1 MNLNA
6 RAHLARAPLALYALF
21 TLPLLGCS
29 SGGGNDNPTP
39 PPTPNPPGGFVR
51 GDTFAVTSSNR
62 LMSFNSATPGT
73 SSAVAIAGLR
83 ANENIVGFDLRP
95 GGSPAGQLIAVGNQG
110 GVYTIDP
117 NSGTATLKSSMVAD
131 PSDTTDPY
139 TALSGTRVSIDVN
152 NVVDQLR
159 IVTNSGQNLRVNMD
173 TGATFSD
180 TMLTVSGV
188 RSSSVTEVAYT
199 NNFSSACRTTVYYLD
214 TTDDRLLTSPNA
226 SGGVLTTVGA
236 LTVNAAAMTGFDIA
250 TAADGTQSAVAA
262 LTVANVT
269 SLYTI
274 DLNTGAATL
283 VAAIG
288 ALNSGETVLGLAR
301 PTPATTPPQPVGEL
315 LALTDN
321 NGLASFNSGLPG
333 RLCTTAAI
341 NGLQGNE
348 TVVGIDTRPADRNV
362 YALTNAGRLYTVN
375 AATGTVAFRAT
386 LTASPSDTTLPFQGL
401 DGGNITVDV
410 SPAADGLRVLSSN
423 GMNLRVLFDTGETLT
438 DTQLNPSGS
447 SVTAAAYTNSFAGTG
462 TSTLYVIDTA
472 NDRLMTQGR
481 APSTP
486 INGDLQ
492 VVGPLGIGSDVQ
504 ALAGFDINAINNTAF
519 AALNVGTATTS
530 DLYSINLLTGAATRI
545 GPIGSTTR
553 IRALTHSNVPQA
565 TLLGITNDGRLLSF
579 NVNTPGTIASNLAI
593 TGLQGGERVLGFDIR
608 PSNQVLYLLSDAG
621 RIYTVDPVTARATLG
636 KTLMPNTGDP
646 FRGLIGT
653 TFGTDFSPTADALR
667 VLSDAEHNLAIIV
680 DSGAT
685 ITATSLQRI
694 PAESG
699 RPAPDVVAIAYT
711 NNYASP
717 ADTTLYNIDL
727 GSNALVTQKP
737 ANNGLLTTVGPLT
750 TTGQTFTFSG
760 GFDIVGGDD
769 GLAVAALQPTG
780 SSQSTLYRVNLRTGA
795 LTAIGPIGA
804 VDTMRLMGLTIRL
817 Q

>member
-1 MNLNA
+1 MNLSA
-6 RAHLARAPLALYALF
+6 RALTARTPIALYALL

-29 SGGGNDNPTP
+29 GGGNDGPAP
-39 PPTPNPPGGFVR
+39 APTPNPPSGIVQ

-62 LMSFNSATPGT
+62 LMSFNSATPGS
-73 SSAVAIAGLR
+73 SSAVTIGGLR
-83 ANENIVGFDLRP
+83 PNENIVGFDLRP
-95 GGSPAGQLIAVGNQG
+95 GGSPAGQFIAVSNQG
-110 GVYTIDP
+110 SVYAIDP
-117 NSGTATLKSSMVAD
+117 NSGTATLKSVMVAD
-131 PSDTTDPY
+131 PSDTTDPF
-139 TALSGTRVSIDVN
+139 TALTGTRVSIDVN

-159 IVTNSGQNLRVNMD
+159 IVSNSGQNLRVNMD
-173 TGATFSD
+173 TGATFTD
-180 TMLTVSGV
+180 TTLTVAGLRSIGV
-188 RSSSVTEVAYT
+188 VEVAYT
-199 NNFSSACRTTVYYLD
+199 NNFSSACRTTVYYID
-214 TTDDRLLTSPNA
+214 TTDDRLLTSANA

-236 LTVNAAAMTGFDIA
+236 LTVNAGIAGFDIA
-250 TAADGTQSAVAA
+250 TAADGTQSAIAA
-262 LTVANVT
+262 LSVNNVT

-283 VAAIG
+283 VAGIG
-288 ALNSGETVLGLAR
+288 GLNSGETVLGLAR
-301 PTPATTPPQPVGEL
+301 PTAATTPSQPVGEL
-315 LALTDN
+315 LALTES

-333 RLCTTAAI
+333 KLCTNATI

-362 YALTNAGRLYTVN
+362 YALTSTGRLYTVN
-375 AATGTVAFRAT
+375 AATGTVAFKAT
-386 LTASPSDTTLPFQGL
+386 LTASPSDTSLPYQGL

-423 GMNLRVLFDTGETLT
+423 GMNLRVLFDTGETFT

-447 SVTAAAYTNSFAGTG
+447 SVTAAAYTNSFAGTA

-472 NDRLMTQGR
+472 NDRLLIQGR
-481 APSTP
+481 APGTP

-492 VVGPLGIGSDVQ
+492 VVGPLGITGDVQ
-504 ALAGFDINAINNTAF
+504 TLAGLDINAINNNAF
-519 AALNVGTATTS
+519 AALNVGAAMTS
-530 DLYSINLLTGAATRI
+530 DLYSINLTTGAATRI
-545 GPIGSTTR
+545 GPIGSTAR
-553 IRALTHSNVPQA
+553 IRSLTHSSVPQA

-636 KTLMPNTGDP
+636 KTLMPNMGDP
-646 FRGLIGT
+646 FRALVGT

-667 VLSDAEHNLAIIV
+667 VLSDAEHNLAVIV

-711 NNYASP
+711 NNYANP

-727 GSNALVTQKP
+727 GSRALVTQKP

-750 TTGQTFTFSG
+750 TNAQVFTFSG
-760 GFDIVGGDD
+760 GFDIVGGDN
-769 GLAVAALQPTG
+769 GLAVAALQPMG
-780 SSQSTLYRVNLRTGA
+780 SSQSTLYRVDLRTGA

>member
-1 MNLNA
+1 M
-6 RAHLARAPLALYALF
+6 
-21 TLPLLGCS
+21 
-29 SGGGNDNPTP
+29 
-39 PPTPNPPGGFVR
+39 R

-62 LMSFNSATPGT
+62 LLSFNSATPGT
-73 SSAVAIAGLR
+73 SSAVAITGLR

-95 GGSPAGQLIAVGNQG
+95 GGSPAGQLIALGNQG
-110 GVYTIDP
+110 GIYTVDP

-139 TALSGTRVSIDVN
+139 TALSGTRISIDVN

-159 IVTNSGQNLRVNMD
+159 IVSNSGQNLRVNMD
-173 TGATFSD
+173 TGATFTD
-180 TMLTVSGV
+180 TTLTLAGLRNIGV
-188 RSSSVTEVAYT
+188 VEVAYT
-199 NNFSSACRTTVYYLD
+199 NNFPSACRTTVYYID
-214 TTDDRLLTSPNA
+214 TTDDRLLTSANA
-226 SGGVLTTVGA
+226 SGGVLTTVGP
-236 LTVNAAAMTGFDIA
+236 LTVNAGIAGFDIA
-250 TAADGTQSAVAA
+250 TAADGTQSAIAA
-262 LTVANVT
+262 LSVANVT

-274 DLNTGAATL
+274 DLNSGAATL
-283 VAAIG
+283 VAGIG
-288 ALNSGETVLGLAR
+288 GLNSGETVLGLAR

-321 NGLASFNSGLPG
+321 NGLISFNSGLPG
-333 RLCTTAAI
+333 KLCTNATL

-362 YALTNAGRLYTVN
+362 YALTSAGRLYTVT

-386 LTASPSDTTLPFQGL
+386 LAASVSDTSLPFQGL

-423 GMNLRVLFDTGETLT
+423 GMNLRVLFDTGETFT
-438 DTQLNPSGS
+438 DDRLNPPGSG
-447 SVTAAAYTNSFAGTG
+447 VTAAAYTNSFAGTS
-462 TSTLYVIDTA
+462 TSTLYVIDTT
-472 NDRLMTQGR
+472 NDRLMIQGR

-486 INGDLQ
+486 IAGDLQ
-492 VVGPLGIGSDVQ
+492 PVGPLGISGDVQ
-504 ALAGFDINAINNTAF
+504 ALAGLDINAINNNAF
-519 AALNVGTATTS
+519 AALNVGAATTS
-530 DLYSINLLTGAATRI
+530 DLYSIDLTTGKATRI
-545 GPIGSTTR
+545 GPIGSTAP

-608 PSNQVLYLLSDAG
+608 PSNQVMYLLSDAG
-621 RIYTVDPVTARATLG
+621 RIYTVDPMTARATLG
-636 KTLMPNTGDP
+636 KTLMPNVGDP
-646 FRGLIGT
+646 FRALIGT

-667 VLSDAEHNLAIIV
+667 VLSDAEHNLAVVV
-680 DSGAT
+680 DTGAT

-711 NNYASP
+711 NNYANP

-750 TTGQTFTFSG
+750 TNGQTFTFSG
-760 GFDIVGGDD
+760 GFDIVGGDN
-769 GLAVAALQPTG
+769 GLAVAALQPMG
-780 SSQSTLYRVNLRTGA
+780 GSQSTLYRVNLRTGE
-795 LTAIGPIGA
+795 LSPIGPIGA

>member
-1 MNLNA
+1 MNPNA
-6 RAHLARAPLALYALF
+6 RAVTARVPFALYALL

-29 SGGGNDNPTP
+29 SGGGNDDSAPA
-39 PPTPNPPGGFVR
+39 PTPNPPSGIVP

-73 SSAVAIAGLR
+73 GSAVAIAGLR

-110 GVYTIDP
+110 GVYTVDP

-131 PSDTTDPY
+131 PSDTSDPY

-159 IVTNSGQNLRVNMD
+159 IVSNSGQNLRVNMD
-173 TGATFSD
+173 TGATFTD
-180 TMLTVSGV
+180 TPLTVAGLRNIGV
-188 RSSSVTEVAYT
+188 VEVAYT

-214 TTDDRLLTSPNA
+214 TTDDRLLTSANA
-226 SGGVLTTVGA
+226 SGGVLTTVGP
-236 LTVNAAAMTGFDIA
+236 LTVNAGIGGFDIS
-250 TAADGTQSAVAA
+250 TAPDGTQSAIAA
-262 LTVANVT
+262 LSVGNVT

-283 VAAIG
+283 VAGIG
-288 ALNSGETVLGLAR
+288 GLNSGETVLGLAR
-301 PTPATTPPQPVGEL
+301 PVPTTTPPQPVGEL
-315 LALTDN
+315 LALTEG
-321 NGLASFNSGLPG
+321 NGLASFNSSLPG
-333 RLCTTAAI
+333 KLCTNATI

-348 TVVGIDTRPADRNV
+348 TVVGVDTRPADRNV
-362 YALTNAGRLYTVN
+362 YALTSAGRLYTVN
-375 AATGTVAFRAT
+375 AATGTVALKAT
-386 LTASPSDTTLPFQGL
+386 LTASSSDSTSPFTGL

-410 SPAADGLRVLSSN
+410 SPVADGLRVLSSN
-423 GMNLRVLFDTGETLT
+423 GMNLRVLFDTGETFT
-438 DTQLNPSGS
+438 DDRLNPSGS

-472 NDRLMTQGR
+472 NDRLMIQGR

-486 INGDLQ
+486 VAGDLQ
-492 VVGPLGIGSDVQ
+492 PVGPLGITGDVQ
-504 ALAGFDINAINNTAF
+504 TVAGLDINAINNNAF

-530 DLYSINLLTGAATRI
+530 DLYSIDLTTGAATRI
-545 GPIGSTTR
+545 GPIGSTAR

-579 NVNTPGTIASNLAI
+579 NVNTPGTIASNLAV

-621 RIYTVDPVTARATLG
+621 RIYTVDPVAARATLG
-636 KTLMPNTGDP
+636 RALMPNIGDP
-646 FRGLIGT
+646 FRALIGT
-653 TFGTDFSPTADALR
+653 TFGIDFSPTADALR
-667 VLSDAEHNLAIIV
+667 VLSDAEHNLAVIV

-685 ITATSLQRI
+685 GTATSLRRT
-694 PAESG
+694 PDENG

-711 NNYASP
+711 NNYANP
-717 ADTTLYNIDL
+717 GDTTLYNIDL

-750 TTGQTFTFSG
+750 TDRQTFTFSG
-760 GFDIVGGDD
+760 GFDIVGGDN

-780 SSQSTLYRVNLRTGA
+780 SSQSTLYRVDLRTGA
-795 LTAIGPIGA
+795 LTAIGPIGTA
-804 VDTMRLMGLTIRL
+804 DTMRLMGLTIRL

>member
-1 MNLNA
+1 MKLNA
-6 RAHLARAPLALYALF
+6 RAVTARAPFALYALL

-29 SGGGNDNPTP
+29 SGGGDDPAP
-39 PPTPNPPGGFVR
+39 APAPNPPSGLVP

-62 LMSFNSATPGT
+62 LMSFNSATPGS

-110 GVYTIDP
+110 GVYAIDP
-117 NSGTATLKSSMVAD
+117 NSGTATLKSTMVAD
-131 PSDTTDPY
+131 PSDTSDPY

-159 IVTNSGQNLRVNMD
+159 IVSNSGQNLRVNMD
-173 TGATFSD
+173 TGATFTD
-180 TMLTVSGV
+180 TTLTVSGL
-188 RSSSVTEVAYT
+188 RSIGVVEVAYT
-199 NNFSSACRTTVYYLD
+199 NNFSSACRTTVYYID
-214 TTDDRLLTSPNA
+214 TTDDRLLTSANA
-226 SGGVLTTVGA
+226 SGGVLTTVGP
-236 LTVNAAAMTGFDIA
+236 LTVNAGIAGFDIA
-250 TAADGTQSAVAA
+250 TAADGTQSAIAA
-262 LTVANVT
+262 LSVGNVT

-274 DLNTGAATL
+274 DLNTGTATL
-283 VAAIG
+283 VAGIG
-288 ALNSGETVLGLAR
+288 GLNSGESVLGLAR

-315 LALTDN
+315 LALTDS
-321 NGLASFNSGLPG
+321 NGLVSFNSGLPG
-333 RLCTTAAI
+333 KLCTNATI

-348 TVVGIDTRPADRNV
+348 TVVGVDTRPADRNV
-362 YALTNAGRLYTVN
+362 YALTSAGRLYTVN
-375 AATGTVAFRAT
+375 AATGTVAFRAM
-386 LTASPSDTTLPFQGL
+386 LAASVNDTSLPFQSL

-423 GMNLRVLFDTGETLT
+423 GMNLRVLFDTGETFT
-438 DTQLNPSGS
+438 DDQLNPSGS

-472 NDRLMTQGR
+472 NDRLMIQGR

-486 INGDLQ
+486 IAGDLQ
-492 VVGPLGIGSDVQ
+492 VVGPLGIAGDVQ
-504 ALAGFDINAINNTAF
+504 TLAGLDINAINNNAF

-530 DLYSINLLTGAATRI
+530 DLYSINLTTGAATRI
-545 GPIGSTTR
+545 GPIGSTAR

-565 TLLGITNDGRLLSF
+565 TLLGVTNDGRLLSF
-579 NVNTPGTIASNLAI
+579 NVNTPGTIASNQAI

-608 PSNQVLYLLSDAG
+608 PANQVLYLLTDAG
-621 RIYTVDPVTARATLG
+621 RIYTVDPATARATLG
-636 KTLMPNTGDP
+636 KALMPNVGDP
-646 FRGLIGT
+646 FRALIGT
-653 TFGTDFSPTADALR
+653 TFGADFSPTADALR
-667 VLSDAEHNLAIIV
+667 VLSDAEHNLAVIV
-680 DSGAT
+680 DTGAT

-711 NNYASP
+711 NNYANP

-750 TTGQTFTFSG
+750 TSGQTFTFSG
-760 GFDIVGGDD
+760 GFDIAGGDN
-769 GLAVAALQPTG
+769 GLAVAALQPMG
-780 SSQSTLYRVNLRTGA
+780 SSQSTLYRVELRTGA

>member
-1 MNLNA
+1 MDINS
-6 RAHLARAPLALYALF
+6 RAHVARGPLALYALL
-21 TLPLLGCS
+21 TLPILGCS
-29 SGGGNDNPTP
+29 SGSNNDPAP
-39 PPTPNPPGGFVR
+39 APNPAGSLVQ

-62 LMSFNSATPGT
+62 LMSFNSTSPGT
-73 SSAVAIAGLR
+73 SSAVAITGLR
-83 ANENIVGFDLRP
+83 ANETLVGFDLRP
-95 GGSPAGQLIAVGNQG
+95 GGSPAGQLIAVSNQG

-139 TALSGTRVSIDVN
+139 TSLSGTRVSIDVN

-159 IVTNSGQNLRVNMD
+159 IVTNSGQNLRVMMD
-173 TGATFSD
+173 TGATFTD
-180 TMLTVSGV
+180 TPLTIAGL
-188 RSSSVTEVAYT
+188 RAIGVTEVAYT
-199 NNFSSACRTTVYYLD
+199 NNFSSACRTTAYYLD
-214 TTDDRLLTSPNA
+214 TTADRLLTTVNA
-226 SGGVLTTVGA
+226 SGGVLTVVGG
-236 LTVNAAAMTGFDIA
+236 LTVDASAMTGFDIA
-250 TAADGTQSAVAA
+250 TAPDGTQNAVAA
-262 LTVANVT
+262 LTVNNVT

-274 DLNTGAATL
+274 NLTTGAATI
-283 VAAIG
+283 VAGIG
-288 ALNSGETVLGLAR
+288 GLNSGETVLGLAR
-301 PTPATTPPQPVGEL
+301 PAPATTPPQPVGEL
-315 LALTDN
+315 LALTES
-321 NGLASFNSGLPG
+321 NGLISFNSGLPG
-333 RLCTTAAI
+333 QLCTNATI

-362 YALTNAGRLYTVN
+362 YALTNTGRLYTVN
-375 AATGTVAFRAT
+375 AATGTVAFRAP

-423 GMNLRVLFDTGETLT
+423 GMNLRVLFDTGETIT

-472 NDRLMTQGR
+472 NDRLMIQGR
-481 APSTP
+481 APGTP

-492 VVGPLGIGSDVQ
+492 VVGPLGISGDVQ
-504 ALAGFDINAINNTAF
+504 ALAGFDINAINNNAF
-519 AALNVGTATTS
+519 AALSVGTATTS
-530 DLYSINLLTGAATRI
+530 DLYSINLMTGAATRI
-545 GPIGSTTR
+545 GPISSTNR

-565 TLLGITNDGRLLSF
+565 TLLGITENGRLISF
-579 NVNTPGTIASNLAI
+579 DVNTPGTITSNVALV
-593 TGLQGGERVLGFDIR
+593 GLQGGERVLGFDIR

-621 RIYTVDPVTARATLG
+621 RIYTVDPGTGRAQLG
-636 KTLMPNTGDP
+636 ATLMPNTGDP

-653 TFGTDFSPTADALR
+653 AFGTDFSPTADALR
-667 VLSDAEHNLAIIV
+667 VISDAEHNLAIIV
-680 DSGAT
+680 ETGAT
-685 ITATSLQRI
+685 ITATFLRRI

-699 RPAPDVVAIAYT
+699 APAPNVVAIAYT

-717 ADTTLYNIDL
+717 SDTTLYNIDL
-727 GSNALVTQKP
+727 GNNSLVTQKP

-750 TTGQTFTFSG
+750 TNGQSFTFSG
-760 GFDIVGGDD
+760 GFDIAGGDD
-769 GLAVAALQPTG
+769 GLAVAALQPRD

-795 LTAIGPIGA
+795 LTAIGPVGA